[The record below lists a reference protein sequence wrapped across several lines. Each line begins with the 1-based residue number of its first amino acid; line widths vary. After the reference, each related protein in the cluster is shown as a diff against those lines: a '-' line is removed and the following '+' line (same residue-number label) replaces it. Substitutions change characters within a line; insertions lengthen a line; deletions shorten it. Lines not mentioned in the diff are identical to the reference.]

1 MIVPESPPL
10 RLQGLRTPAA
20 LVDLRRLEANAA
32 RMAQKASRLGVA
44 LRPHVKTHKCVE
56 IGLIQSGGSAG
67 PITVS
72 TLAEARGFAEAGFR
86 DVTYAVPLP
95 LPWLP
100 DAAELGRRIRLNL
113 LLDDEATLGALEAFA
128 EAQRTRFRAFLK
140 VDCGYHRAG
149 VDPRSD
155 RALALARRLQ
165 ASPGVEFLGILT
177 HAGQS
182 YACRSRDEAR
192 AVAEQERAVMDLFAR
207 RLRESGIRVES
218 VSVGSTPTCCAAE
231 GWAGVTEIR
240 PGNYVFFDAF
250 QAAIGSCEAED
261 ALAFSVLATVI
272 GHYPARN
279 ELLLNAGAL
288 ALSKDPGPVHV
299 DPECGFGGLYTVEGV
314 PLRHLRLS
322 SLSQEHGLIR
332 GLAPMDFASLPVG
345 SCLRVVPNH
354 SCLAAA
360 CFDRYWV
367 LKDGAVSG
375 EWRTIGGW

>member
-1 MIVPESPPL
+1 VIVHKRLSL
-10 RLQGLRTPAA
+10 RIQDLRTPAA
-20 LVDLRRLEANAA
+20 LVDLGRLEANAE

-56 IGLIQSGGSAG
+56 IGRIQSGGTPG

-72 TLAEARGFAEAGFR
+72 TLAEARGFAEAGFG
-86 DVTYAVPLP
+86 DITYAVPLP
-95 LPWLP
+95 LPYLP

-113 LLDDEATLGALEAFA
+113 LLDDEATLAPLEAFA
-128 EAQRTRFRAFLK
+128 KAQRTRFRVFLK

-155 RALALARRLQ
+155 GALTLARRLQ

-182 YACRSRDEAR
+182 YACRSRQEAK
-192 AVAEQERAVMDLFAR
+192 AVAEQERSVMDQFAR
-207 RLRESGIRVES
+207 RLRQSGIPVGS

-231 GWAGVTEIR
+231 GWARVTEIR

-272 GHYPARN
+272 GHYPGRN

-288 ALSKDPGPVHV
+288 ALCKDPGPVHV
-299 DPECGFGGLYTVEGV
+299 DPHCGFGRLYTAEGL

-322 SLSQEHGLIR
+322 SLSQEHGLVQ
-332 GLAPMDFASLPVG
+332 GLAVADYARLPVG

-360 CFDRYWV
+360 CFDRYVV
-367 LKDGAVSG
+367 LKEGAVSE
-375 EWRTIGGW
+375 EWRRIGGW